1 MTGRAAWPLLAYL
14 RGHTAPSAA
23 ALARACGYVD
33 PKAYEAAAL
42 RIRRLRRR
50 GLIRLAQPPRAD
62 VRPVLVLTPA
72 GRSALYQREL
82 TGRGSVTTV
91 QCPECGWLGARV
103 DDGGPCPKCTT
114 PVVLPRRVATTAPP
128 QRTVERLQWHRAGAA
143 RTPVL
148 VAVVRLPSTTEQ
160 WATQQDQ
167 DGRDRPRRG
176 NDNVWRQG

>member
-1 MTGRAAWPLLAYL
+1 MTGRAAWSLLAYL

-23 ALARACGYVD
+23 ALARACGCVD

-50 GLIRLAQPPRAD
+50 GLIRLAQPPREGA
-62 VRPVLVLTPA
+62 RPVLVLTPA

-91 QCPECGWLGARV
+91 QCPGCGWLGGRV
-103 DDGGPCPKCTT
+103 DAGGPCPKCAT
-114 PVVLPRRVATTAPP
+114 PVVLPRRAMMTPPAPP
-128 QRTVERLQWHRAGAA
+128 ARTIERLQWHRAGAA

-148 VAVVRLPSTTEQ
+148 VAVVRLPSTDWPLGTE
-160 WATQQDQ
+160 AME
-167 DGRDRPRRG
+167 RPRRG